1 MADPDFLGENL
12 LPARPNIT
20 EAVTKGAV
28 RLMVELGFAPITEL
42 PLTNGRRV
50 DILAL
55 DRKGQSLI
63 VEVKS
68 SLADYQCDN
77 KWQEYLAY
85 CEEFYFAVDADFP
98 RHVLDAPYALPEIV
112 GIIIADSYGGEIIR
126 PAAKR
131 PVNAARKKTLILKMA
146 RAGAQ
151 RLSSQLL
158 AGI

>member
-1 MADPDFLGENL
+1 MAYPEKSAEDSQQ
-12 LPARPNIT
+12 ARPNIT

-28 RLMVELGFAPITEL
+28 RLMVELGFSPITEI

-55 DRKGQSLI
+55 DRKGKSII

-85 CEEFYFAVDADFP
+85 CEEFYFAVGADFP
-98 RHVLDAPYALPEIV
+98 RHVLDAPDALPETV
-112 GIIIADSYGGEIIR
+112 GIIIADTYGGEIIR
-126 PAAKR
+126 PATKR

-151 RLSSQLL
+151 RLSNQLL
-158 AGI
+158 AGV